1 MPYVIRDED
10 GQVVAVAEVPLDED
24 GEHLPAGDPQ
34 VLAFLTRSCEA
45 EYAADGDAFVAS
57 DLSFIRVLEDLV
69 EILLR
74 RGVIAL
80 SDLPA
85 PAQDKL
91 MQRRA
96 LRHWL
101 AGVAG
106 VVDDGDSGKV
116 I

>member
-1 MPYVIRDED
+1 MPYVIRDSE
-10 GQVVAVAEVPLDED
+10 GQVVAVSEVPLDDAAEELSPD
-24 GEHLPAGDPQ
+24 DPQ
-34 VLAFLTRSCEA
+34 VLALLSRTCVA
-45 EYAADGDAFVAS
+45 EYADGDDAFVNS
-57 DLSFIRVLEDLV
+57 DLSFIRVLEDLI

-106 VVDDGDSGKV
+106 LVDGDEGKV